1 MKSELV
7 ATFTMLLTTVI
18 AALLMA
24 TIGPSAGCSS
34 MPQVAPPVDPQRA
47 IRVLDT
53 ALTAWQDG
61 AAISDVREGSELV
74 VVQDFDW
81 LQGRALERF
90 QRLDEGV
97 SQDANL
103 RVDVRLTFVDPPEE
117 KVVAY
122 IIGTGP
128 KLTVFRAFE

>member
-1 MKSELV
+1 MASARHPQRWRAPFHQRVRRTVMKSELV

-61 AAISDVREGSELV
+61 AAISDVR
-74 VVQDFDW
+74 
-81 LQGRALERF
+81 
-90 QRLDEGV
+90 
-97 SQDANL
+97 
-103 RVDVRLTFVDPPEE
+103 
-117 KVVAY
+117 
-122 IIGTGP
+122 
-128 KLTVFRAFE
+128 